1 MGIANPNDPENPAG
15 HLVEP
20 PAAAAPAMTPPAA
33 APVSATVQASSSSAL
48 ASTTPRACETLQP
61 TLGSASGAST
71 PCNQS
76 SLSPPARLPAPRL
89 SDIEGTVLHGLL
101 MDAADESTERL
112 CAVFGSRLTEAIRCL
127 VQVMIDPPRCQDQA
141 RGRRIAEAR
150 SIPELVAAVQEPG
163 EYPRVLA
170 EELGQLQARLAA
182 EQAARIA
189 AERSA
194 FNTKAE
200 LKKMDRWLISMA
212 AENAELQKRIQ
223 ASEDQRITSD
233 NQVAAQQGDVEA
245 HDEILARTTARLKQ
259 ADELLESQAKKIKR
273 DWQFYKMSLALFAD
287 RVARLHRYLAANGTE
302 AADRAQRHLIESMKF
317 TMSKT

>member
-1 MGIANPNDPENPAG
+1 M
-15 HLVEP
+15 
-20 PAAAAPAMTPPAA
+20 
-33 APVSATVQASSSSAL
+33 Q
-48 ASTTPRACETLQP
+48 
-61 TLGSASGAST
+61 
-71 PCNQS
+71 
-76 SLSPPARLPAPRL
+76 PPARLPAPRL

-141 RGRRIAEAR
+141 RDRRIAEAR

-163 EYPRVLA
+163 EDPRDLA
-170 EELGQLQARLAA
+170 EELGQLQARFAA

-200 LKKMDRWLISMA
+200 LKKKDRWLISMA
-212 AENAELQKRIQ
+212 AENAELQKRIH
-223 ASEDQRITSD
+223 ASEDQRNTSD
-233 NQVAAQQGDVEA
+233 NQVAAQQE
-245 HDEILARTTARLKQ
+245 
-259 ADELLESQAKKIKR
+259 IKR
-273 DWQFYKMSLALFAD
+273 DWQFYKKSLALFAD

-317 TMSKT
+317 TMSKTLEANRYLRKFVDDRRLDADTLMLLAEGGCIGELDVGLLGLDQDAVDIVRDAIQDLDPSKSAKAQATELA

>member
-1 MGIANPNDPENPAG
+1 
-15 HLVEP
+15 
-20 PAAAAPAMTPPAA
+20 
-33 APVSATVQASSSSAL
+33 
-48 ASTTPRACETLQP
+48 
-61 TLGSASGAST
+61 
-71 PCNQS
+71 
-76 SLSPPARLPAPRL
+76 
-89 SDIEGTVLHGLL
+89 
-101 MDAADESTERL
+101 
-112 CAVFGSRLTEAIRCL
+112 
-127 VQVMIDPPRCQDQA
+127 
-141 RGRRIAEAR
+141 RRIAEAR

-163 EYPRVLA
+163 EDPRDLA

-200 LKKMDRWLISMA
+200 LKKKDRWLISMA

-245 HDEILARTTARLKQ
+245 HDEILARTTARMKQ

-273 DWQFYKMSLALFAD
+273 DWQFYKKSLALFAD

-317 TMSKT
+317 TMSKTLEANRYL